1 MANYE
6 DQISS
11 AAEQVATVLGSIESL
26 DLRDPSHRQLT
37 GLAER
42 FQVSSVVLADR
53 MLAVAREV
61 EAAERAE
68 KCR

>member
-6 DQISS
+6 DQIYG
-11 AAEQVATVLGSIESL
+11 AATQVATVLETIESL
-26 DLRDPSHRQLT
+26 DLTEPSHRQLT

-42 FQVSSVVLADR
+42 LQVSSVVLADR

-61 EAAERAE
+61 EAAQVAR